1 LQLKKFN
8 VFRIEIT
15 PKNESKRQKS
25 MAKNSEKSIL
35 KYFKN
40 QVLTEEKKCNFG
52 SKKVYVFQPLK

>member
-1 LQLKKFN
+1 
-8 VFRIEIT
+8 
-15 PKNESKRQKS
+15 

-52 SKKVYVFQPLK
+52 SKKTYVFQPLKRSKFKYFIFFTVLKIKISNKIR